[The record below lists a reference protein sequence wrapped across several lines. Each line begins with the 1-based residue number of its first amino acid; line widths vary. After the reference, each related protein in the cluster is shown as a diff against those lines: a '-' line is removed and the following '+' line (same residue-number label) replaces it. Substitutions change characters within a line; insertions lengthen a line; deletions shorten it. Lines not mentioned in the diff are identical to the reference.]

1 MVEQRS
7 HLQVV
12 DQVFTCAIVTVHQ
25 AGDVCLG
32 LAGHQVRG
40 AELLQHAVVVILVDL
55 PLVVDPRRRYEAL
68 H

>member
-1 MVEQRS
+1 M
-7 HLQVV
+7 